1 MPKTKAESKRIAS
14 SLINDG
20 KKMLFNLLPSLENG
34 RAFFVTLC
42 FDKKAEN
49 KNDFKYSIEKYIKA
63 IAYIAK
69 KNNKSEPLEYSL
81 VYEYGNIKGYHAHL
95 FIWFKNNDKP
105 LFNISDLVNK
115 WKQQDILIQEI
126 LSPIDALRLMFYTY
140 NISLKYINNYNASS
154 AKVIRKR
161 NSLKYFEP
169 YEKITKESKYLKE
182 PVTVEIENVDDNLK
196 IICCSKRFFSTE
208 KYYSSQ
214 FVFKEGIV

>member
-1 MPKTKAESKRIAS
+1 MIKKTEYGESLIEITEFKDTEREKLKNYKSLKNYKVLNKESGEIVNKRMPKTKAESKRIAS

-115 WKQQDILIQEI
+115 WKPQDILIQEI
-126 LSPIDALRLMFYTY
+126 LNR
-140 NISLKYINNYNASS
+140 
-154 AKVIRKR
+154 
-161 NSLKYFEP
+161 
-169 YEKITKESKYLKE
+169 
-182 PVTVEIENVDDNLK
+182 
-196 IICCSKRFFSTE
+196 
-208 KYYSSQ
+208 
-214 FVFKEGIV
+214 